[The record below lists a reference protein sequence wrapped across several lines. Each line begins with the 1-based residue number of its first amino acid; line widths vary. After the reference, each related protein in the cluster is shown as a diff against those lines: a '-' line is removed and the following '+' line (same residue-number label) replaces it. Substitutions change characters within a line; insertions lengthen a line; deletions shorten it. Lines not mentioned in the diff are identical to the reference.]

1 MSDEVQWLVGV
12 VLAIVAMV
20 GGFIVRDRQ
29 TAKQIKDG
37 DDRLHDRINRVRD
50 DYVRRD
56 DLQSH
61 MTRLDDNIKEM
72 RQEMKEETSKTND
85 RLDRLFAEIS
95 KK

>member
-1 MSDEVQWLVGV
+1 MTEEVQWLVGV
-12 VLAIVAMV
+12 AFGIVAMV

-56 DLQSH
+56 DLH
-61 MTRLDDNIKEM
+61 NHITRLDDSIKEM
-72 RQEMKEETSKTND
+72 RQEMKEETTKTND
-85 RLDRLFAEIS
+85 RLDRLLAEIS